1 MKLMSIAS
9 GSSGNCTFVGSD
21 TTCLLVDVGIT
32 KKRILDGLKSI
43 NMDFTDING
52 ILITHEHSD
61 HIKAIGVISR
71 AYKIPIYTTKD
82 TCNEICK
89 CKSLGE
95 FDKGLLNPIEP
106 DIKFSIGDIDIIPHS
121 IWHDAID
128 PVCYSLFNDGK
139 KISVAT
145 DIGNYD
151 DYLINSLKDSDA
163 ILIESNHDLRMLQV
177 GPYPYDLKRRVM
189 SDRGH
194 LSNEASGRLIRS
206 LLNNHLKAIF
216 LGHLSK
222 ENNYPELAYETVKVE
237 LDDNPFTNDVR
248 DFNLQVASRD
258 SCSQLVLV

>member
-1 MKLMSIAS
+1 MKMMSIAS

-21 TTCLLVDVGIT
+21 KTSLLVDVGIS
-32 KKRILDGLKSI
+32 KKRIQEGLRSI
-43 NMDFTDING
+43 AIDFTDING
-52 ILITHEHSD
+52 ILITHEHID
-61 HIKAIGVISR
+61 HIRAIGVISR
-71 AYKIPIYTTKD
+71 AYGIPIYSTED
-82 TCNEICK
+82 TCREISR

-95 FDKGLLNPIEP
+95 FDIGLLNPIEP
-106 DIKFSIGDIDIIPHS
+106 DKEFIIGDMTIIPHS
-121 IWHDAID
+121 IWHDAVD
-128 PVCYSLFNDGK
+128 PVCYSLFNEGK

-163 ILIESNHDLRMLQV
+163 LLIESNHDIRMLQV
-177 GPYPYDLKRRVM
+177 GPYPYELKRRVL

-194 LSNEASGRLIRS
+194 LSNEASGRLIKS

-216 LGHLSK
+216 LGHLSL

-237 LDDNPFTNDVR
+237 LGDNPYTKDIR

-258 SCSQLVLV
+258 CCSELVYI